1 VVITDCS
8 TMPDVH
14 AFDGWDQRAWVRR
27 GAGSAPGPGRGEEFF
42 PAPLVPHLGHPTVV
56 GSDDATRRYLAAQ
69 HLYQWLHFTVNFEVS
84 VVNRA
89 TLTIADG
96 SSGVAVPDSARLS
109 AYKIY
114 VDEGFHSLESLRV
127 VRQVETLSGIRALPY
142 DFTPFLRHLDAVGSD
157 SREHLSLVRLLQ
169 VVVFETLIT
178 SIFADI
184 PNDTRVLPVVRQLV
198 ADHAA
203 DERRHHAFFASFF
216 RELWSRLDPRLR
228 DLTAELLPDLVVRSL
243 QPATRPAF
251 DALVTCGFSPDAA
264 REVVAGAYNPDAV
277 TLGIR
282 FAARKTIALFEDCGV
297 LDRVGARD
305 NFAPRWRTAAS
316 GRRASRRRPRSR
328 CRRSAPTRS

>member
-1 VVITDCS
+1 VIADCS
-8 TMPDVH
+8 AMPDVH
-14 AFDGWDQRAWVRR
+14 AFDSWDERAWVRR
-27 GAGSAPGPGRGEEFF
+27 GTDIARAPGRGEEFF
-42 PAPLVPHLGHPTVV
+42 PARLVPHLGHPAVV
-56 GSDDATRRYLAAQ
+56 ASDDAQRRYLAAQ

-96 SSGVAVPDSARLS
+96 TSGVAVPDSARLS

-127 VRQVETLSGIRALPY
+127 VRQVEALAGTRALPY
-142 DFTPFLRHLDAVGSD
+142 DFKPFLQHLDAVGSD
-157 SREHLSLVRLLQ
+157 HPRHLGLVRLLQ

-184 PNDTRVLPVVRQLV
+184 PDDPRVLPVVRLLV

-216 RELWSRLDPRLR
+216 RELWSRLDPGLR
-228 DLTAELLPDLVVRSL
+228 DLTAELLPSLIVESL

-264 REVVAGAYNPDAV
+264 REIVADAYNRDAV
-277 TLGIR
+277 TSSIR
-282 FAARKTIALFEDCGV
+282 FASRKTIALFEDCGV
-297 LDRVGARD
+297 LERPGAREG
-305 NFAPRWRTAAS
+305 FAAA
-316 GRRASRRRPRSR
+316 GLVGGPA
-328 CRRSAPTRS
+328 